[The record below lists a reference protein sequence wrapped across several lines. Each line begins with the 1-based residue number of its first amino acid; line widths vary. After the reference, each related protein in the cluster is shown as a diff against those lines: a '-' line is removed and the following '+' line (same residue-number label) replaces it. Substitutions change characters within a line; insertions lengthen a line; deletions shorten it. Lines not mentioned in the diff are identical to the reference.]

1 MEELQCKNQG
11 KEVIAFFGED
21 EIQKLQ
27 IEVADLKMIYLP
39 VERREW
45 RSYSSRMRS
54 GKEADLT
61 DSTTA
66 EARASLNVLS
76 AYDTQK
82 NLIFKQRLKLEI

>member
-1 MEELQCKNQG
+1 
-11 KEVIAFFGED
+11 
-21 EIQKLQ
+21 
-27 IEVADLKMIYLP
+27 MIYLP

-82 NLIFKQRLKLEI
+82 NFLEVNF